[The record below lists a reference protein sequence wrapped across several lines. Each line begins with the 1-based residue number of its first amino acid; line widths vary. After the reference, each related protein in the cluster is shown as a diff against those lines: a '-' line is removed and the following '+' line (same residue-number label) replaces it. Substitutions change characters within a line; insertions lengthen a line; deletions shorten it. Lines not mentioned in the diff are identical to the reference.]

1 MCVKSLENKY
11 NIRKTTTLAKQK
23 AKQKYK
29 MLTELAIDS
38 NYNDSQ
44 EIRQKEDQ
52 EFKKFMFY
60 AKLEKAIDKIGGKN
74 EKRTND

>member
-1 MCVKSLENKY
+1 MCVKSLEIKY
-11 NIRKTTTLAKQK
+11 NIRKTTALAKQK

-60 AKLEKAIDKIGGKN
+60 AKLEKAIDKVGNRKC
-74 EKRTND
+74 KKVK

>member
-11 NIRKTTTLAKQK
+11 NIRKTTALAKQK
-23 AKQKYK
+23 SKTKYK

-44 EIRQKEDQ
+44 EIRLKEDQ
-52 EFKKFMFY
+52 EFKNFIFY
-60 AKLEKAIDKIGGKN
+60 AELEKAIDKIGVKN
-74 EKRTND
+74 E

>member
-1 MCVKSLENKY
+1 MCVKNLEIKY
-11 NIRKTTTLAKQK
+11 NIRKTTALAKQK

-44 EIRQKEDQ
+44 DIRKKEDQ

-74 EKRTND
+74 EKR

>member
-1 MCVKSLENKY
+1 MCAKSLENKY
-11 NIRKTTTLAKQK
+11 NIRKTATLAKQK

-29 MLTELAIDS
+29 MLTEIAIDS

-52 EFKKFMFY
+52 EFKKFIFY
-60 AKLEKAIDKIGGKN
+60 AKLEKAIDKVGN
-74 EKRTND
+74 ENAKR